1 MAGGTAPVAALTVAT
16 PLLFSMADF
25 TSAFERLV
33 VLLRDR
39 PDESKASEIA
49 AESAAAVRTA
59 GVRIEAGF
67 EGSSIPTGTTLQ
79 GRLLAR
85 AIDWIEV
92 ESGAAAHEL
101 LAMARA
107 LASDDL
113 PLPPTRTVHAALI
126 PLPIFET
133 AAVIPGLPAAQAAS
147 PISAVSAET
156 DDEEQDPELDRL
168 IAAVGDAIKRRGW
181 AETLDRAER
190 LLEYAAE
197 APKFRRLRII
207 AARRALPHPVL
218 QELLQHALR
227 HPEDQTRT
235 ASILSRI
242 GPEGY
247 EVMVDAVAE
256 TDSLAARKF
265 LHDALARTPEAYPL
279 IAPLLR
285 RTAVHQVRHGAMLL
299 GRLGDARAVGPLIDA
314 LQHAD
319 EGVRREAARALAP
332 FDDGAARAALQEA
345 LAHPSATTRSDVAAA
360 IGFAGRAPLAPALM
374 AAFRGEKQSLVRRAI
389 ATAAARIGTPPA
401 LDELVLVALARRGL
415 LRPAGYPA
423 EVRLD
428 AVAGLAAANTPAARR
443 CLDRIVRDGD
453 RPVRDAADR
462 ALSMR
467 RRQ

>member
-1 MAGGTAPVAALTVAT
+1 M
-16 PLLFSMADF
+16 SDF
-25 TSAFERLV
+25 TNAFERLV
-33 VLLRDR
+33 VLLRDHA
-39 PDESKASEIA
+39 DEARALEIA
-49 AESAAAVRTA
+49 AESAAAVEA
-59 GVRIEAGF
+59 VGARIEAGF
-67 EGSSIPTGTTLQ
+67 EGSSIPEGTTLQ

-92 ESGAAAHEL
+92 ESAAPAEEL

-113 PLPPTRTVHAALI
+113 PLPPTRSVHAALI
-126 PLPIFET
+126 PLPIFEP
-133 AAVIPGLPAAQAAS
+133 AAAIPGLPTTHAN
-147 PISAVSAET
+147 SAVSAVTE
-156 DDEEQDPELDRL
+156 DDEDEERDPELDRMTAGATE
-168 IAAVGDAIKRRGW
+168 AAARRSWG
-181 AETLDRAER
+181 ETLDRAER
-190 LLEYAAE
+190 LLDYASE
-197 APKFRRLRII
+197 SPKYRRLRII

-218 QELLQHALR
+218 QAVLQHALR
-227 HPEDQTRT
+227 YPEDQLRA
-235 ASILSRI
+235 ASVLSRI

-247 EVMVDAVAE
+247 EVMVDAIAE

-265 LHDALARTPEAYPL
+265 LYDALSRTPEAYPL
-279 IAPLLR
+279 IVPLLR
-285 RTAVHQVRHGAMLL
+285 RSVVHQIRHGAMLL
-299 GRLGDARAVGPLIDA
+299 GRLGDARAIRPLIEA
-314 LQHAD
+314 LQHED
-319 EGVRREAARALAP
+319 EGVRREAARALAQ
-332 FDDGAARAALQEA
+332 FDDPAARAALQDL
-345 LAHPSATTRSDVAAA
+345 LAHPSPTTRSDVASA
-360 IGFAGRAPLAPALM
+360 IGLAGRAPLAPALM
-374 AAFRGEKQSLVRRAI
+374 SAFRGEKQSMVRRAL

-428 AVAGLAAANTPAARR
+428 AVAGLAAANTAATRR

>member
-1 MAGGTAPVAALTVAT
+1 M
-16 PLLFSMADF
+16 SDF
-25 TSAFERLV
+25 ASAFERLV
-33 VLLRDR
+33 VLLRDH
-39 PDESKASEIA
+39 PDEQKASGAA
-49 AESAAAVRTA
+49 AESAAAVSRVGA
-59 GVRIEAGF
+59 RIEAGF
-67 EGSSIPTGTTLQ
+67 EGSSIPERTTLQ

-92 ESGAAAHEL
+92 EAGAPADEL
-101 LAMARA
+101 LEMARA
-107 LASDDL
+107 LASDDQ
-113 PLPPTRTVHAALI
+113 PLPPTRSVHAALI
-126 PLPIFET
+126 PLPIFEP
-133 AAVIPGLPAAQAAS
+133 AAAIPGLATTHD
-147 PISAVSAET
+147 VSSVLP
-156 DDEEQDPELDRL
+156 DEEEEEADPELDRRT
-168 IAAVGDAIKRRGW
+168 AAVAEAARRRAW
-181 AETLDRAER
+181 AETLDRAEH

-197 APKFRRLRII
+197 TPRYRRLRII

-218 QELLQHALR
+218 HELLEHALR
-227 HPEDQTRT
+227 HPEDQVRT
-235 ASILSRI
+235 ASVLSRI

-247 EVMVDAVAE
+247 EVMVDAIAE

-279 IAPLLR
+279 IVSLLR
-285 RTAVHQVRHGAMLL
+285 RSVVHQIRHGAMLL
-299 GRLGDARAVGPLIDA
+299 GRLGDARAVGALIEA
-314 LQHAD
+314 LRHED
-319 EGVRREAARALAP
+319 EGVRREAARALAQ
-332 FDDGAARAALQEA
+332 FDDGAARSALQEA
-345 LAHPSATTRSDVAAA
+345 LAHSSATTRSDVAGA
-360 IGFAGRAPLAPALM
+360 IGVAGRAPLAPALM
-374 AAFRGEKQSLVRRAI
+374 SAFRGEKQSMVRRAL